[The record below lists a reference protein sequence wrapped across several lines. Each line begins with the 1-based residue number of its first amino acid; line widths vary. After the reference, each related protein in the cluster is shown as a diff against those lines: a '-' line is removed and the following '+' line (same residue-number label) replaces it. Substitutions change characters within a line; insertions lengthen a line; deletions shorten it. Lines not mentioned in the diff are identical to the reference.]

1 MVVVEEVEGDRVELM
16 LIAMRAGLVAMMV
29 FLMAT
34 KGKQNLQ

>member
-1 MVVVEEVEGDRVELM
+1 MEGDRVELM

-34 KGKQNLQ
+34 KRKQNLQ